1 MEYVEKFDNKRTSLN
16 MAVERYGEKPG
27 EYSQVVH
34 LWIMNDNRSISYA
47 KEKHEEK
54 TLSRKMVCYRWSS

>member
-47 KEKHEEK
+47 KEKYE
-54 TLSRKMVCYRWSS
+54 